1 MHAICMYLYVYIYI
15 EYTHIDVLMLTLDF
29 KTLAIFECRNR
40 TVRIIQPRP
49 FKSKVFPRTCLF
61 RTVWRAVFQLDL
73 NSLQSFNG
81 GAKYL
86 FSKSRS
92 CIRLNVS
99 MKGLTGLSL
108 KPTAIGV
115 NPFNWLRKSPK
126 NKYSKHPNKKHELR
140 VHSPKQIGALHP
152 SIISSNRIWW
162 IFGGIFRW
170 EMEVKW
176 VTRTWILS
184 KHLLRHP
191 LVKGC
196 K

>member
-1 MHAICMYLYVYIYI
+1 MYIIYIYM
-15 EYTHIDVLMLTLDF
+15 YTHINVLMFTLDF
-29 KTLAIFECRNR
+29 KTLAIFECRNC

-99 MKGLTGLSL
+99 MKGLKGLSL

-115 NPFNWLRKSPK
+115 NPFNWFAKSLAI
-126 NKYSKHPNKKHELR
+126 NKHPNKKHELR
-140 VHSPKQIGALHP
+140 VHSTKKNWSLTSQYH
-152 SIISSNRIWW
+152 
-162 IFGGIFRW
+162 IFQ
-170 EMEVKW
+170 
-176 VTRTWILS
+176 S
-184 KHLLRHP
+184 HLVNLWGFFQVGNWGQMSHTNLN
-191 LVKGC
+191 LVEAPP
-196 K
+196 

>member
-1 MHAICMYLYVYIYI
+1 MHLATRNSPAKKWQMNPIVTRLWFAHYQKNCSYLGMQFVCVYVYVYVEFYVYHIYI
-15 EYTHIDVLMLTLDF
+15 YMYTHINVLMFTLDF
-29 KTLAIFECRNR
+29 KTLAIFECRNC

-99 MKGLTGLSL
+99 MKGLKGLSL

-115 NPFNWLRKSPK
+115 NPFN
-126 NKYSKHPNKKHELR
+126 
-140 VHSPKQIGALHP
+140 
-152 SIISSNRIWW
+152 
-162 IFGGIFRW
+162 
-170 EMEVKW
+170 
-176 VTRTWILS
+176 
-184 KHLLRHP
+184 
-191 LVKGC
+191 
-196 K
+196 

>member
-1 MHAICMYLYVYIYI
+1 MFLLVAREDQHSISEVGRFPSILTNAPGNQELTSKKVASESNSDSVMVCPLPKKLLISRHAICMCIYIYVYVEFYVYHIYI
-15 EYTHIDVLMLTLDF
+15 YMYTHINVLMFTLDF
-29 KTLAIFECRNR
+29 KTLAIFECRNC

-99 MKGLTGLSL
+99 MKGLKGLSL

-115 NPFNWLRKSPK
+115 NPFN
-126 NKYSKHPNKKHELR
+126 
-140 VHSPKQIGALHP
+140 
-152 SIISSNRIWW
+152 
-162 IFGGIFRW
+162 
-170 EMEVKW
+170 
-176 VTRTWILS
+176 
-184 KHLLRHP
+184 
-191 LVKGC
+191 
-196 K
+196 